1 MPKIEVIKLLCR
13 FGDVISKHFVELIMA
28 ISQNKVSL
36 IMLLLSISCNRYMA
50 LSLNVWFSFY
60 GGLWRRWSVI

>member
-50 LSLNVWFSFY
+50 LSLNV
-60 GGLWRRWSVI
+60 